1 VQASKDFSRFD
12 LSLSGKWVPQIIVNN
27 RTLEHVKRQ
36 SSVQAVEG
44 TAHFHRARI
53 AKMSRHKNVVVHSD
67 FGPTKTLLAVAQA
80 DISDSE
86 PRVNE

>member
-1 VQASKDFSRFD
+1 
-12 LSLSGKWVPQIIVNN
+12 
-27 RTLEHVKRQ
+27 VKRQ

-44 TAHFHRARI
+44 TAHFHRARN

-67 FGPTKTLLAVAQA
+67 FGPKKALLAVAQA

-86 PRVNE
+86 PGINE